1 VVMGRVVQ
9 GLRAWY
15 NSLICPISFFIHNS
29 TRGVL
34 LFFVISFLGFFATV
48 GIGSVVS
55 NRYAVLVAFMV
66 MFIITIIAFFTV
78 FIDGL
83 RSLADALPMLVE
95 ELRGRAPPGDTEVP
109 LCLVEYF
116 GGRATE
122 VLSKLYTLSLIIT
135 LIVMYY
141 LIIMSGGLASSLMT
155 GPSLSLNE
163 TMRTTSLFTEEVPTA
178 FRTTVD
184 ITLGILGVVIT
195 VAFSLGSLLIGRGVV
210 DAETLRVVHG
220 VRFRSLTWFS
230 IAITLIIV
238 SVMLPPI
245 ASIVLIAPITLAI
258 TISLVTYLTLATTVI
273 EHMQSPRGRPRRRSV
288 RLRGPWG

>member
-15 NSLICPISFFIHNS
+15 NSPFCLISFFIHNS
-29 TRGVL
+29 TMGVW
-34 LFFVISFLGFFATV
+34 LFFVISLLGFFASSW
-48 GIGSVVS
+48 IGSVVGG
-55 NRYAVLVAFMV
+55 RYAVLASMA
-66 MFIITIIAFFTV
+66 MFIITVIAFFTV
-78 FIDGL
+78 FIDGF
-83 RSLADALPMLVE
+83 RSLADALPMLIE
-95 ELRGRAPPGDTEVP
+95 ELRGRTPPRGTKVP
-109 LCLVEYF
+109 QCLTRYF

-195 VAFSLGSLLIGRGVV
+195 VAFSLGSLLIGRGTV